1 MDKRIRLNGMKIGIK
16 LGIGFS
22 LILLAATLILSATL
36 FHSARTRASLLE
48 TIHRTSEQADLAVA
62 MRTALLS
69 SAVSVR
75 NMGLQTK
82 VDDVQRDQDRA
93 NKNRQNYL
101 SIKQRLRGAASG
113 SKELQVFSR
122 LAPIDQQMDDYF
134 KEAVDL
140 ASQFNTEQAS
150 AIITSKIDP
159 LLIQSIEEIDAFI
172 ELKKS
177 EASVALE
184 EDNQAS
190 SQATTFIVAAGL
202 AVLVFAALMS
212 WKLTLSI
219 TGPIQAA
226 LAATSHIAQGDLD
239 CQIAPPRNGLKEET
253 ALLISGLIEMRDSL
267 TRMVREVRHGA
278 DNISTGAHEI
288 ANGNSDLSQ
297 RTEVQA
303 SNLQQTA
310 ASISELSGTVR
321 SNADTAQEAK
331 RVAGLASQA
340 ALDGGVVVER
350 VIQTMSE
357 ITQASNR
364 ITDII
369 GVIDGIAFQT
379 NILALNAAVEAA
391 RAGEQGRGFAVVAD
405 EVRTLASRSAT
416 AAKEIKTLIGA
427 SVDKVELGSQL
438 VGTAGQSMRNIV
450 EQVKN
455 VAGLITDISQSAHAQ
470 SHGIEQINQ
479 AIAQLDNVTQQN
491 SALVEEAAAAAANL
505 NQQARR
511 MVQAVSAFKI
521 DSALVERVLPA
532 PAGRMR
538 LASSR
543 LG

>member
-1 MDKRIRLNGMKIGIK
+1 MKFNSMKIGIK

-82 VDDVQRDQDRA
+82 VEDVQRDQDRA

-310 ASISELSGTVR
+310 ASMSELSGTVR

-532 PAGRMR
+532 PVGRMR

>member
-1 MDKRIRLNGMKIGIK
+1 MKFNSMKIGIK

-82 VDDVQRDQDRA
+82 VEDVQRDQDRA